1 MTPPI
6 IEEDGI
12 VVVPPPLQDWIRV
25 VFSGTVITSGR
36 GTTALVLETGMN
48 TEMGKI
54 QAGVTKAKE
63 EEVKTPLG
71 IKLDDFGDSLT
82 KIIGIICI
90 LVWMVS
96 IPKFWDSGFSSPW
109 DGAIYYAKVAV
120 ALGVAVST

>member
-1 MTPPI
+1 VTPPI

-48 TEMGKI
+48 TEMGKT
-54 QAGVTKAKE
+54 QAPPPGVTK
-63 EEVKTPLG
+63 VKTPLG
-71 IKLDDFGDSLT
+71 IRLDDFGGDSMT
-82 KIIGIICI
+82 KTIGVLICI

-96 IPKFWDSGFSSPW
+96 IPKLWDAWFSSP
-109 DGAIYYAKVAV
+109 
-120 ALGVAVST
+120 